1 MSTTSAARSFRG
13 TLLGGAAWV
22 ALMVPQAHA
31 TTLTFEGLQNG
42 EAIDNYYDSGFGGS
56 GSGPGPNYG
65 ITFTPNSLARNIN
78 SPTPVPPGNTVAF
91 FIGAGDYMNK
101 AAGFGTS
108 LSFYYYNPGTA
119 PGTVTVYSGLNGTG
133 NALLTLTL
141 SPDFGFDAAGDFF
154 PGTAE
159 SVDFSGSANNIYFD
173 NVTFDINALVV
184 PEPTTLTLLAAGLLG
199 VTALFSQRWL
209 ARR

>member
-13 TLLGGAAWV
+13 TLLGGAACV
-22 ALMVPQAHA
+22 ALMAPQAHA

-42 EAIDNYYDSGFGGS
+42 EATDDIIDNSGFGGS

-65 ITFTPNSLARNIN
+65 ITFTPNSLARNIS

-101 AAGFGTS
+101 PTGFGTS

-133 NALLTLTL
+133 NCAADTHP
-141 SPDFGFDAAGDFF
+141 SPDSGFDAAGDFF

-159 SVDFSGSANNIYFD
+159 IGRLQWLCQQY
-173 NVTFDINALVV
+173 
-184 PEPTTLTLLAAGLLG
+184 
-199 VTALFSQRWL
+199 LF
-209 ARR
+209 

>member
-1 MSTTSAARSFRG
+1 
-13 TLLGGAAWV
+13 
-22 ALMVPQAHA
+22 
-31 TTLTFEGLQNG
+31 
-42 EAIDNYYDSGFGGS
+42 
-56 GSGPGPNYG
+56 
-65 ITFTPNSLARNIN
+65 
-78 SPTPVPPGNTVAF
+78 
-91 FIGAGDYMNK
+91 MNK
-101 AAGFGTS
+101 PAGFGTS

-133 NALLTLTL
+133 TALLTLTL
-141 SPDFGFDAAGDFF
+141 SPDSGFDAAGDFF

-184 PEPTTLTLLAAGLLG
+184 PEPTTLTLLGAGLLG